1 MYFLPAE
8 IIRRLDSETIA
19 SGVSGSILMERAGY
33 GAYKFL
39 KNVTAPD
46 AKRFLIFA
54 GKGNNAGD
62 AFVIARY
69 LIEDGSQV
77 KIVVLADCDVFQGD
91 ALLNLQKISKASKI
105 SPQITSLKNKNEIN
119 SFDWHGDVIIDG
131 ILGTGIHGEVK
142 GLFRAAIQKIND
154 LNAPVFSLDIPSGLN
169 CDTGEACGVAV
180 KAKWTA
186 MFANPKL
193 AVLTDNG
200 AQHCGRVEVIDI
212 GIPEEITEKY
222 SNDSSALKG
231 IQIPP
236 FLKGDIGGFQSTC
249 FVDDNRQFPILK
261 EGRGD
266 FSLTAHKNNFGH
278 LLIIAGS
285 TGLTGA
291 AILSARAAISSGAG
305 LVTLA
310 IPQSLNPLVVPA
322 IASCMTLPVKDDGKG
337 IFIASAAEEI
347 IKSLHKFDA
356 VAIGPG
362 IGTAEETAEFI
373 SKLIPE
379 ICRRPVRRN
388 SQCGIQAYSR
398 KKLVI
403 DADALNI
410 FSERK
415 ELIQNLGENVVL
427 TPHPGEFERLSGIKP
442 DKTDFSRISVAKD
455 FTKDKKFTLL
465 LKGFHTVIT
474 SNKSDD
480 LWINLTG
487 NPGMATAGS
496 GDVLTGIIGAFL
508 ARGFSAEK
516 AAVSGAF
523 IHGLAGDIAV
533 AELSENSVTAEEII
547 NNLGKAF
554 LNSPLKR
561 GI

>member
-1 MYFLPAE
+1 MHFLPAE
-8 IIRRLDSETIA
+8 IIRKLDSETIS
-19 SGVSGSILMERAGY
+19 SGVSGSILMENAGY

-39 KNVTAPD
+39 KNVAAPN

-77 KIVVLADCDVFQGD
+77 KIVLLADYNAFQGD
-91 ALLNLQKISKASKI
+91 ALLNFQRLSKI
-105 SPQITSLKNKNEIN
+105 SPQISSLQNENEIN
-119 SFDWHGDVIIDG
+119 SFNWHGDVIIDG

-154 LNAPVFSLDIPSGLN
+154 LNAPVLSLDIPSGLN
-169 CDTGEACGVAV
+169 CDTGEVCGVAV
-180 KAKWTA
+180 KAKWTTT
-186 MFANPKL
+186 FANSKF
-193 AVLTDNG
+193 AVLTDMG
-200 AQHCGRVEVIDI
+200 ARHCGRVEVIDI
-212 GIPEEITEKY
+212 GVPEEITEKY
-222 SNDSSALKG
+222 KNNSSA
-231 IQIPP
+231 PP
-236 FLKGDIGGFQSTC
+236 FLKGVQGGFQSTF
-249 FVDDNRQFPILK
+249 FVDCNQQKKMTD
-261 EGRGD
+261 
-266 FSLTAHKNNFGH
+266 HKNKFGH

-285 TGLTGA
+285 AGLTGA
-291 AILSARAAISSGAG
+291 AILSAKAAISSGTG

-310 IPQSLNPLVVPA
+310 IPKSLNSLVVPT
-322 IASCMTLPVKDDGKG
+322 IMSCMTLPVKDDGKG
-337 IFIASAAEEI
+337 IFIACAAEEI

-362 IGTAEETAEFI
+362 IGTDEETAEFI
-373 SKLIPE
+373 SKIIPAISE
-379 ICRRPVRRN
+379 
-388 SQCGIQAYSR
+388 
-398 KKLVI
+398 KKLVV

-410 FSERK
+410 LAKRK
-415 ELIQNLGENVVL
+415 ELMQNLGKNVVL
-427 TPHPGEFERLSGIKP
+427 TPHPGEFERLSGVKP
-442 DKTDFSRISVAKD
+442 DKTDSSRMSIAKD
-455 FTKDKKFTLL
+455 FIKDKKFTLL

-474 SNKSDD
+474 SNKSDN

-523 IHGLAGDIAV
+523 IHGLAGDIA
-533 AELSENSVTAEEII
+533 AANLGENSVIAEEII
-547 NNLGKAF
+547 NHLGKAF
-554 LNSPLKR
+554 LYVE
-561 GI
+561 